1 MVLNFGAPMIEKF
14 IVSLVCLAGALHILE
29 ATFLPMLESLQRYY
43 EQDTIEDTPEDT
55 PED

>member
-1 MVLNFGAPMIEKF
+1 MIEKF
-14 IVSLVCLAGALHILE
+14 IVSLVCLSGALHILE

-55 PED
+55 SEY